1 LYYLCQTNQKTNT
14 MTNLTDLKAAEI
26 KEILTQKGINFE
38 YLIGDFDYINIGV
51 KAKSIYSWLRF
62 DDKGRLVGGQMY
74 SSCTGKTSAGWS
86 TRLKVYD
93 KFLKLIK

>member
-1 LYYLCQTNQKTNT
+1 

-26 KEILTQKGINFE
+26 KEILTQKKINFE
-38 YLIGDFDYINIGV
+38 YLIGDFDYINIGI

-86 TRLKVYD
+86 SRLKVYD
-93 KFLKLIK
+93 KFLKLIN